1 MDRRCGPSIRLM
13 NSVSKQGIHKYG
25 DANCERKTFRTTF
38 DLQVK
43 YEWIWAIVDAFIG
56 ISLYML
62 NCTALLASEM
72 VEKCN
77 AAVSWWISRW
87 LIHLKLNRGTLG
99 FVYDP
104 YRRFTCQ
111 RMLRKKKRKI
121 DEGNRDWGEGTN
133 VGVSSRPWTL
143 RFRVVPIEIH
153 ASPVTATAVR
163 WRTLAK
169 LFRNMYKVIVNTRH
183 ARYTWSHYT
192 PENDTEHVA
201 PIRSF
206 SYSVPFVWNGGE
218 NGAAAISRE
227 TFTSAR
233 TRAVRVAVI
242 PRI

>member
-1 MDRRCGPSIRLM
+1 MDRWCESIIRLM
-13 NSVSKQGIHKYG
+13 NSLSKQGIHKYG
-25 DANCERKTFRTTF
+25 NAN
-38 DLQVK
+38 
-43 YEWIWAIVDAFIG
+43 YEPRIKFFELHLPCKVNINEFEP
-56 ISLYML
+56 
-62 NCTALLASEM
+62 LLMRLSVFHYTVRLCSPA
-72 VEKCN
+72 
-77 AAVSWWISRW
+77 RW
-87 LIHLKLNRGTLG
+87 LKNVTRPCHDEFYDVWFTWNLIVVRWASSMIHIDGLLVSGC
-99 FVYDP
+99 FE
-104 YRRFTCQ
+104 
-111 RMLRKKKRKI
+111 KKKRKI
-121 DEGNRDWGEGTN
+121 DESNRDWGKGTN

-143 RFRVVPIEIH
+143 RFRVVPLEIH
-153 ASPVTATAVR
+153 ASPVAATAVR

-233 TRAVRVAVI
+233 TRAVRVAVVS
-242 PRI
+242 RI